1 VNGASTPAPGDADVA
16 LERLYDLH
24 RAEVFRFV
32 LRAVGDREEAEDVTQ
47 ATFLNAYRALA
58 RGCTP
63 RHPRAWL
70 LAIAENVRRT
80 RLRGRR
86 DELPL
91 ALVEATAAAAEPTVD
106 AAEIRDALERLPA
119 SQREAVVLR
128 ELAGL
133 SYAEIGEALGV
144 SVGSV
149 QMLVFR
155 GRRALRAQLA
165 GTRGRGAAAL
175 LPSLQGRLQG
185 WLQGWLQGPAVGG
198 GPAIPRAA
206 AAAAGVA
213 ALGVAVPGSAPV
225 APPVPAPR
233 GLAPSPPV
241 AHVARATA
249 RPAAPVTTPLVQ
261 LPASKAAGAPEPA
274 TAPTAPAPPEESAPP
289 GAAVAVP
296 TAVEGGGGAGAS
308 PVTPAPPELSL
319 PAPAPAVPPPPQVE
333 APAVL
338 PQLDAPSPE
347 ALLDD
352 ATGGDPPLPQ
362 LPAPST
368 PVTSGDGP
376 LVEVDAPDLPILSP

>member
-1 VNGASTPAPGDADVA
+1 MNGASTPAPRDADVA
-16 LERLYDLH
+16 LERLYHLH

-47 ATFLNAYRALA
+47 AAFLNAYRALA

-63 RHPRAWL
+63 RRPRAWL
-70 LAIAENVRRT
+70 LAIAENVRRS

-106 AAEIRDALERLPA
+106 AAEIRDALEQLPA

-165 GTRGRGAAAL
+165 GTRGRRGVATL
-175 LPSLQGRLQG
+175 LPSLYGRLQG
-185 WLQGWLQGPAVGG
+185 WLQGWGHGPALGG
-198 GPAIPRAA
+198 GSAIPRAA

-213 ALGVAVPGSAPV
+213 ALGVAVPGS
-225 APPVPAPR
+225 
-233 GLAPSPPV
+233 
-241 AHVARATA
+241 
-249 RPAAPVTTPLVQ
+249 
-261 LPASKAAGAPEPA
+261 
-274 TAPTAPAPPEESAPP
+274 
-289 GAAVAVP
+289 
-296 TAVEGGGGAGAS
+296 
-308 PVTPAPPELSL
+308 
-319 PAPAPAVPPPPQVE
+319 
-333 APAVL
+333 
-338 PQLDAPSPE
+338 
-347 ALLDD
+347 
-352 ATGGDPPLPQ
+352 
-362 LPAPST
+362 
-368 PVTSGDGP
+368 
-376 LVEVDAPDLPILSP
+376 